1 MCTADVQSLGVYKAC
16 WKAFKVSY
24 YIVFSFLV
32 GSDASS
38 EKSSG
43 SQSTG
48 NESLSS
54 KNTYL
59 ARDTSGQHFAKALNR
74 FSDNMRIDNS
84 LFNPDS
90 LWHRPNA
97 GWVYELPIS
106 FAALSLAFS
115 AVFCMCL
122 VLLGGT
128 PVSLKCYGIKFGWK
142 LIYWRT
148 FLRDKIDFNETNVHR
163 KLNSLTL
170 TFFD

>member
-1 MCTADVQSLGVYKAC
+1 MACRRVVHCWCTYSLWGLQSLLKSI
-16 WKAFKVSY
+16 FKVSY

-74 FSDNMRIDNS
+74 FSDNMRIDSS

-97 GWVYELPIS
+97 RWVYEFPI
-106 FAALSLAFS
+106 FFVALSLAFS
-115 AVFCMCL
+115 AVFFMCL

-128 PVSLKCYGIKFGWK
+128 PVSLKCYGLKVWMKINLLTDF
-142 LIYWRT
+142 
-148 FLRDKIDFNETNVHR
+148 FLRQNWF
-163 KLNSLTL
+163 
-170 TFFD
+170 